1 MKLPVNL
8 PLVVLL
14 GALLAGPV
22 CSQTYPAR
30 ALRIVVPSSSGSG
43 ADYSARLI
51 SQPLSDRLGQQV
63 VVENRAG
70 AATMIGTEI
79 VAKSA
84 PDGYTLLLGV
94 GTLATVPAMYK
105 KVPYDALRDLAP
117 ITQLASV
124 ANILVVHPSLPAKSV
139 KELVALAKAR
149 PGEIAFASSG
159 TGTLPHLSMEL
170 FLVMTGTKMLHVP
183 YKGPGPGLFDLLSGR
198 VSAMTTS
205 TTAAFPHVRSGRLRV
220 LGVTTAKRIP
230 AVMPDVPTIAEAGVP
245 GYESVQWWGLLV
257 PAGTPGDIIA
267 RLHKEVVSVMS
278 TTGHQGAL
286 REGGDG
292 GHRRIAAGIRSLHP
306 RRDGKVGEDS
316 QARRYNSRSSAPR
329 RGAGIGGTRSRG
341 PIYGDATVEPIM
353 GASFLPIPLR
363 VSGVR
368 SPEGPSSARRRAPV
382 CGDATAGGA
391 QGGRHDDHGGIQD
404 VVAEAARQE
413 ELMRSMKD
421 LRARRRSRHPS
432 RRRGARAGAVDSPYC
447 GGRLRISTM

>member
-1 MKLPVNL
+1 MKDEGKTASMAALHRVAVTVL
-8 PLVVLL
+8 ILTGVVVAAEAFAQ
-14 GALLAGPV
+14 G
-22 CSQTYPAR
+22 YPAR

-70 AATMIGTEI
+70 AATMIGTEV
-79 VAKSA
+79 VAKSP

-94 GTLATVPAMYK
+94 GTLATAPAMYK

-117 ITQLASV
+117 VTQLASV
-124 ANILVVHPSLPAKSV
+124 ANVLVVHPSLPAKSV

-205 TTAAFPHVRSGRLRV
+205 TAAAFPHIRSGRLLV
-220 LGVTTAKRIP
+220 LGVTTARRV
-230 AVMPDVPTIAEAGVP
+230 AVMPDVPTIAEAGVA

-257 PAGTPGDIIA
+257 PAGTPEDIIA

-278 TTGHQGAL
+278 TQDIRERFEKEGMAVIARSPQEFGAFI
-286 REGGDG
+286 RAETEKWA
-292 GHRRIAAGIRSLHP
+292 RIVKRAGI
-306 RRDGKVGEDS
+306 
-316 QARRYNSRSSAPR
+316 Q
-329 RGAGIGGTRSRG
+329 
-341 PIYGDATVEPIM
+341 
-353 GASFLPIPLR
+353 
-363 VSGVR
+363 
-368 SPEGPSSARRRAPV
+368 PE
-382 CGDATAGGA
+382 
-391 QGGRHDDHGGIQD
+391 
-404 VVAEAARQE
+404 
-413 ELMRSMKD
+413 
-421 LRARRRSRHPS
+421 
-432 RRRGARAGAVDSPYC
+432 
-447 GGRLRISTM
+447 